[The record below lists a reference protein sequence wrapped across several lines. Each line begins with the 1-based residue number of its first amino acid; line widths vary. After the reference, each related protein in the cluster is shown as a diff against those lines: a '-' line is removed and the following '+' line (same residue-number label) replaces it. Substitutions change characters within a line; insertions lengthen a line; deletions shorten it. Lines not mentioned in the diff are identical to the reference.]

1 MTPVTVT
8 LILLAG
14 WLLGLAAAL
23 IVVTLRERRHRQAS
37 VAERRALWAELPVRE
52 QHLVETMT
60 AVQEVLA
67 AMSNQAREN
76 SARIE
81 RLRLDAAVRA
91 RADVRDGRDGPT
103 PEMTDRGPGPG
114 PRPTAQGE
122 GEGEGVAG
130 A

>member
-1 MTPVTVT
+1 MTPVSVT

-60 AVQEVLA
+60 EVQAVLA
-67 AMSNQAREN
+67 AMSKQAREN

-91 RADVRDGRDGPT
+91 RADVRDGPT

-122 GEGEGVAG
+122 GEGVAG